1 MIKRASQLI
10 QAFPVTSR
18 TFSGVANN
26 YTAGGS
32 VIHAAQDTDI
42 TFTFKDGTSLVLSAK
57 QGMDFAIGD
66 DVESITSTAQVW
78 IS

>member
-1 MIKRASQLI
+1 MVKRASQLI

-18 TFSGVANN
+18 TVKGIVND

-32 VIHAAQDTDI
+32 VIHAAEDGDI
-42 TFTFKDGTSLVLSAK
+42 TFTFKDGSSLVLTVTA
-57 QGMDFAIGD
+57 GMDFAIGD
-66 DVESITSTAQVW
+66 DVASITSTAEVW